1 MWERGVGEECVPRRS
16 RGLCE
21 KVLYYLVCFTIC
33 LFISPD
39 FDGYR
44 AYIDSARPHL
54 GERIG
59 QCNALEM
66 PGCPWSII
74 IV

>member
-1 MWERGVGEECVPRRS
+1 M
-16 RGLCE
+16 
-21 KVLYYLVCFTIC
+21 FHDMNI

-59 QCNALEM
+59 QCNALEK